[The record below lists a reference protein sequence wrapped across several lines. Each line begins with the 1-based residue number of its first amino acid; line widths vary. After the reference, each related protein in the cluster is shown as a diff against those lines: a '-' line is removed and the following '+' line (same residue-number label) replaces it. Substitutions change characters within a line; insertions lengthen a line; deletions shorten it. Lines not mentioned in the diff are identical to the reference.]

1 VRAGTIDLRALELS
15 PGAAADVRLPVPVE
29 PMRLGG
35 QPYRVDPQAPEARV
49 DVSSSA
55 SGRAFRLRA
64 AGELVGPCFRCLEEA
79 RSPLSVDAREF
90 AAANRPP
97 GAPFD
102 DDLDC
107 AYLERER
114 LDVSAWLRDA
124 LAEELPATILCREDC
139 PGLCPTCGASLAAGP
154 CGCPPAA
161 PDSRWGALA
170 ALAARL
176 GDGEEAPSPDDPP
189 PASEPPR
196 PPRVR

>member
-15 PGAAADVRLPVPVE
+15 PGAGADVRLPVPVE
-29 PMRLGG
+29 PMQLGG
-35 QPYRVDPQAPEARV
+35 QPYRVDPEAPDARV

-55 SGRAFRLRA
+55 SGRAFRLRSA
-64 AGELVGPCFRCLEEA
+64 AALVGPCFRCLEEA
-79 RSPLSVDAREF
+79 RSPLRVDAREF

-102 DDLDC
+102 EDLDC

-124 LAEELPATILCREDC
+124 LAEEMPAAILCREDC

-161 PDSRWGALA
+161 PDPRWDALA

-176 GDGEEAPSPDDPP
+176 DDAEGAPPT
-189 PASEPPR
+189 ER
-196 PPRVR
+196 PPEPTD